1 LIEAVAGRGLK
12 VFAEIDHS
20 GAAREVGLELQA
32 ERVVLFGSPQAGTP
46 LMRSDP
52 HIGIELPLR
61 MLIWED
67 GDGALLGYN
76 DPRELAAKYE
86 IEQHHDTL
94 ENMSTLLAS
103 LASEAAG

>member
-1 LIEAVAGRGLK
+1 
-12 VFAEIDHS
+12 
-20 GAAREVGLELQA
+20 
-32 ERVVLFGSPQAGTP
+32 
-46 LMRSDP
+46 
-52 HIGIELPLR
+52 